1 MKLNL
6 LHNRPLLAALMVVA
20 MACMHCATIINGTS
34 QSVSVNSEP
43 MQATV
48 VINQSPVASRVFE
61 GTTPATCRLSRG
73 SAYDVVVTM
82 PGYREETV
90 HIDKVFSAVF
100 FGNCLLGGLPGMI
113 VDLITGAYNDLK
125 PADIQVSLQMA
136 ADGSGVDRWYAVV
149 RSTGRGVNSGVYVI
163 QLEQM

>member
-6 LHNRPLLAALMVVA
+6 LQHRLFLAALMVVA
-20 MACMHCATIINGTS
+20 MACMHCATVINGTS

-48 VINQSPVASRVFE
+48 VINQSPGASRVFE
-61 GTTPATCRLSRG
+61 GTTPATCRLSRS

-90 HIDKVFSAVF
+90 HIDKAFSAVF
-100 FGNCLLGGLPGMI
+100 FGNCLLGGVPGMI

-125 PADIQVSLQMA
+125 PADVKVTLQMA
-136 ADGSGVDRWYAVV
+136 ADRSGVERWYATV
-149 RSTGRGVNSGVYVI
+149 RSSGRGMNSIVSVI
-163 QLEQM
+163 ELEEM